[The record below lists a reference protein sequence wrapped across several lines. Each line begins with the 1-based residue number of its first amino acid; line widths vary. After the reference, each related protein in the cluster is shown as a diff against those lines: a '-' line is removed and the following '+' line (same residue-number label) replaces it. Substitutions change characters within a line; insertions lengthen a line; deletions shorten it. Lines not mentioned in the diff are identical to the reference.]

1 MIPSDLNQKIVLWL
15 FNPPFDNEILFVLRV
30 VCMAAAVLLLVGTVF
45 FFFRASWIRY
55 LLWYDV
61 VEYFTFRPFGVKKIE
76 KDWMKNK
83 ARAATGLESEYKLSV
98 LEADSMLNETLKK
111 MGYSGETLGE
121 KLSGLTKATLSNIE
135 DIKVAHQTRNNI
147 IHDPDYKLTP
157 EETKKVLDIFE
168 KAFRDLD
175 AF

>member
-1 MIPSDLNQKIVLWL
+1 MISEDLNQKIILWL
-15 FNPPFDNEILFVLRV
+15 FNPPFDNEILYTLRV
-30 VCMAAAVLLLVGTVF
+30 VFVVAAIVLFLAMIFL
-45 FFFRASWIRY
+45 FFRASWIKY
-55 LLWYDV
+55 LIWYDA
-61 VEYFTFRPFGVKKIE
+61 VEYLTFRPFGVKKIE

-83 ARAATGLESEYKLSV
+83 ARTNTGLESEYKLSV
-98 LEADSMLNETLKK
+98 LEADSMLNDILKK

-157 EETKKVLDIFE
+157 EETKRVLDVFE
-168 KAFRDLD
+168 KAFRDLE

>member
-1 MIPSDLNQKIVLWL
+1 MIPENLNQQIIIWL
-15 FNPPFDNEILFVLRV
+15 FNPPFYNEVLFTVRFAFV
-30 VCMAAAVLLLVGTVF
+30 AAAILLALGTVY

-55 LLWYDV
+55 LLWYDA
-61 VEYFTFRPFGVKKIE
+61 VEFFTYRPFGVKKVE
-76 KDWMKNK
+76 KDWLKNK
-83 ARAATGLESEYKLSV
+83 ARANSGLESEYKLAV
-98 LEADSMLNETLKK
+98 LEADSMLNDILKK

-121 KLSGLTKATLSNIE
+121 KLSGLTKATLSNI
-135 DIKVAHQTRNNI
+135 DGIKAAHQTRNNI

-168 KAFRDLD
+168 QAFRDLE